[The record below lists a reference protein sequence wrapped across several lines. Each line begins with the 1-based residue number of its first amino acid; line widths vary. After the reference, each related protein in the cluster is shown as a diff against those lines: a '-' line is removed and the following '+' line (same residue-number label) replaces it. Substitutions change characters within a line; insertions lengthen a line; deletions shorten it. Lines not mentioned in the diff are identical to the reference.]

1 MKAEYLLFYVV
12 VGRRSDPSASAG
24 LQQQPVLLWR
34 LNPRTTGDGE
44 TGQLLHPP
52 HPQLLFYAKIQFIFS
67 LFFLQDPLEQKY
79 PNVSVQALSLMKVKI
94 TKIHSQIISA
104 ISVELYQHL
113 RLIFQEVED
122 YK

>member
-1 MKAEYLLFYVV
+1 MLFCVA

-44 TGQLLHPP
+44 TGQPLHPP
-52 HPQLLFYAKIQFIFS
+52 HPGLLFYAKIQLNFS
-67 LFFLQDPLEQKY
+67 LVFLQDPLEQKY

-94 TKIHSQIISA
+94 TKIHFQIISA
-104 ISVELYQHL
+104 ISVELYQHVC
-113 RLIFQEVED
+113 LIFHKVED